1 MRRTLALLASTLTA
15 TLLLSLVWLLP
26 PPAHAFVGDP
36 VGANDWTC
44 RPTAARPTPVVLV
57 HGTFG
62 DRRSLLDRLSYRVKR
77 AGFCVYSL
85 DYGTRAT
92 GPVEDSAAELAA
104 FVDRVLA
111 ATGAARVS
119 LVGHSQGGMMPRY
132 YIKYLGG
139 ADKVDDLVGL
149 APSNHGTFDTA
160 AMGPTGT
167 FCSSCVQQA
176 SDSPFL
182 ADLNAGDE
190 SPGPVSY
197 TNVVTRYDEV
207 VVPFTSGYLAPD
219 PAVTNVTLQDTCAL
233 DLTEHVNIPQDGPA
247 IAWTLNALTRTGP
260 ADPAYRPTCLP

>member
-1 MRRTLALLASTLTA
+1 MRRTLSLLASTLA
-15 TLLLSLVWLLP
+15 AALLLSVTGLLP
-26 PPAHAFVGDP
+26 PPAHACVGDP
-36 VGANDWTC
+36 IGSNDWSC
-44 RPTAARPTPVVLV
+44 APTADRPTPVVLV

-62 DRRSLLDRLSYRVKR
+62 DRRSLLDRISYRIKR

-85 DYGTRAT
+85 DYGARAT
-92 GPVEDSAAELAA
+92 GSVEDSAAQLAA

-111 ATGAARVS
+111 STGAARVS

-149 APSNHGTFDTA
+149 APSNHGTANSA
-160 AMGPTGT
+160 AMSPIAG
-167 FCSSCVQQA
+167 FCYSCQQQA
-176 SDSPFL
+176 ADSDFL

-190 SPGPVSY
+190 SPGDVSY

-207 VVPFTSGYLAPD
+207 VVPSTSGHLAPS
-219 PAVTNVTLQDTCAL
+219 PQVTNVTLQDTCAL

-247 IAWTLNALTRTGP
+247 IAWTLNALTRPGP
-260 ADPAYRPTCLP
+260 ADPAYHPTCLP